1 MPVSRKR
8 KAAAVGTAATPKTT
22 RSAKT
27 SKTQKSI
34 NAFGSVGKSHGQE
47 ADSKKRK
54 TGHVHESIPPPP
66 PPPAPIARG
75 ATKAEKKR
83 KRSANFSDDE
93 EIAVRPR
100 TEAPVDG
107 EESEQT
113 AILSTPRNKR
123 VKNMLPSPE
132 ETPTR
137 GAAALFDR
145 LDIAANTRAIPIA
158 LGGPLRAYDTPPE
171 SPSQDDDADLSILAE
186 LADLRHLYSSFVAA
200 LSMHYSHNGI
210 SSPVDV
216 NALLEM
222 ITRHY
227 KKRTVRLE
235 DLQRILTI
243 ASRLDQS
250 FSLEHYGRAGVRLTR
265 AAPRGRAQKQAPS
278 FVDEAKLNGKFGDA
292 LRHSWQSWEACTAK
306 ENRTSAAFL
315 NHLPLLAIT
324 KNASTE
330 KAAPLFARGEQR
342 LADLKANKAAA
353 AKIESNKPTQDG
365 MLAERSVQATQSRG
379 TALLDRI
386 LAKQSLASTLPA
398 GPTKSQLERKSAL
411 HRIEEIARI
420 LSLLASSKE
429 RCSFSM
435 QVVIQQLQQSL
446 RNPISREEVE
456 RCLELMGREILPAF
470 IKVVQ
475 SGEVKAITIT
485 KNGGV
490 SLAELRERVQ
500 RACA

>member
-1 MPVSRKR
+1 MP
-8 KAAAVGTAATPKTT
+8 APKQT
-22 RSAKT
+22 RST
-27 SKTQKSI
+27 KTQKSI
-34 NAFGSVGKSHGQE
+34 SAFGSVGKPHSQDG
-47 ADSKKRK
+47 DCKKRK
-54 TGHVHESIPPPP
+54 TIHEREST
-66 PPPAPIARG
+66 PPAVARV
-75 ATKAEKKR
+75 ASKAEKQR
-83 KRSANFSDDE
+83 KRRADFSDDE
-93 EIAVRPR
+93 EIVVRHR
-100 TEAPVDG
+100 KEASD
-107 EESEQT
+107 EQPD
-113 AILSTPRNKR
+113 ILSTPRNKR
-123 VKNMLPSPE
+123 VKNMLPSPA

-145 LDIAANTRAIPIA
+145 LDIATNTRPIPIA
-158 LGGPLRAYDTPPE
+158 LGGPLGAYNTPPD
-171 SPSQDDDADLSILAE
+171 SPGKDEGADLSILAD
-186 LADLRHLYSSFVAA
+186 LADLRHLYSSFIAA
-200 LSMHYSHNGI
+200 LSMHYSHNGT
-210 SSPVDV
+210 SSPVEV
-216 NALLEM
+216 NIVLEL

-227 KKRTVRLE
+227 KKRSVKLE

-243 ASRLDQS
+243 ASRTDQS
-250 FSLEHYGRAGVRLTR
+250 FSLEHFGRAGVRLIR
-265 AAPRGRAQKQAPS
+265 AQPRGRGHKQTSS
-278 FVDEAKLNGKFGDA
+278 FVDEAKLNARFGDA
-292 LRHSWQSWEACTAK
+292 LRQSWQSWEACTAK

-315 NHLPLLAIT
+315 SHLPLMAIT
-324 KNASTE
+324 KNTSAE

-342 LADLKANKAAA
+342 LADLKASQAAVAKAETA
-353 AKIESNKPTQDG
+353 KPTKEQV
-365 MLAERSVQATQSRG
+365 LSQRSVQATQNRG

-386 LAKQSLASTLPA
+386 LAKQNLSSTLPA

-435 QVVIQQLQQSL
+435 QVVTQQLQQSL

-456 RCLELMGREILPAF
+456 RCLELMSGEIVPAF

-485 KNGGV
+485 KNGNI

>member
-8 KAAAVGTAATPKTT
+8 KATAAEDAPAPKQT
-22 RSAKT
+22 RS

-34 NAFGSVGKSHGQE
+34 SAFGSVGKPQIQ
-47 ADSKKRK
+47 DSECKKRK
-54 TGHVHESIPPPP
+54 TIHERDST
-66 PPPAPIARG
+66 PPPATRVAS
-75 ATKAEKKR
+75 KAENKK

-93 EIAVRPR
+93 EIVVGPR
-100 TEAPVDG
+100 RTDVK
-107 EESEQT
+107 EQSS
-113 AILSTPRNKR
+113 ILSTPRNKR
-123 VKNMLPSPE
+123 VKNMLPSPA

-145 LDIAANTRAIPIA
+145 LDIASNTRPIPIT
-158 LGGPLRAYDTPPE
+158 LGGPLGGAYNTPPE
-171 SPSQDDDADLSILAE
+171 SPSKDEGADLSILAD
-186 LADLRHLYSSFVAA
+186 LADLRHLYSSFLAA
-200 LSMHYSHNGI
+200 LSMHYSHNGT

-222 ITRHY
+222 VTRHY
-227 KKRTVRLE
+227 KKRAVKLE

-250 FSLEHYGRAGVRLTR
+250 FSLENYGRGGVRLTR
-265 AAPRGRAQKQAPS
+265 AEPRGRALKQARS
-278 FVDEAKLNGKFGDA
+278 FVDEAKLNARFGDA
-292 LRHSWQSWEACTAK
+292 LRQSWQSWEACTAK

-315 NHLPLLAIT
+315 DHLPLLAIT
-324 KNASTE
+324 KNASAE

-342 LADLKANKAAA
+342 LADLKASRAAA
-353 AKIESNKPTQDG
+353 AKAEPTKPTLHDVLSQ
-365 MLAERSVQATQSRG
+365 RSAQATQNRG

-386 LAKQSLASTLPA
+386 LAKQSVASTLPS

-411 HRIEEIARI
+411 HRIEEITRI

-429 RCSFSM
+429 RCSLSM

-456 RCLELMGREILPAF
+456 RCLDSMSREIVPAF

-475 SGEVKAITIT
+475 SGEVKAVTIT
-485 KNGGV
+485 KSGAV
-490 SLAELRERVQ
+490 SLAELRERVE